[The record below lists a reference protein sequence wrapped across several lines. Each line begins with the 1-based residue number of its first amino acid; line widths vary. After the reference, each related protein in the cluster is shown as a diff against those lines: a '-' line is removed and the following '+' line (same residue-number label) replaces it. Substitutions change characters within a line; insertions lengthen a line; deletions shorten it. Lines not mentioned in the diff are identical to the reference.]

1 MERTHIIKNWFRIAL
16 LNLVLATL
24 LGALLRYAFVEEVA
38 WIKFRNVLHGHSHAA
53 MLGWLY
59 LALFALLA
67 AYFLPERADFK
78 WYNRLF
84 WLTELSVL
92 GMLVAFPIQGYG
104 AASIAFSTLHIL
116 LSYVWAWRFWTDT
129 RGETSVWSLRFA
141 RAAIVFMIVSTLA
154 IWSIGPILMG
164 GFRSS
169 TFFHLAVQFFL
180 HFQFNGWF
188 IFAALALA
196 LRWMEQRGI
205 VLPAKRLRLFFILLV
220 VSCMLTYALAVAW
233 SNPLPI
239 VFGINGTGVTLQLA
253 ALLVFPRSRMVA
265 PECHSGAFIGL
276 EPELDAHCIL
286 VFCGQ
291 NSDSNGGSDS
301 LHCQSRLYHS
311 QLRHWLH
318 SPYFTGRNEQPH
330 PQPGA
335 ASRFADA
342 KQPPYAHRPDVFCD
356 WPAGK
361 RSAAFSARY
370 AAVGLG
376 RIPAPLLRGHFC
388 RQCADTCGRCHRG
401 IGRDA
406 GHCEKQPPDVTYLP
420 RKPVLCTS

>member
-1 MERTHIIKNWFRIAL
+1 MNRTHLIKNWFRIAL

-67 AYFLPERADFK
+67 VSFLPERADFK

-84 WLTELSVL
+84 WLTEFSVL

-116 LSYVWAWRFWTDT
+116 LSYAWAWQFWSDT
-129 RGETSVWSLRFA
+129 RGGPPSWSLRFA
-141 RAAIVFMIVSTLA
+141 RAAVVMMLLSTLA
-154 IWSIGPILMG
+154 IWSIGPIMAG

-169 TFFHLAVQFFL
+169 EFFHLAVQFFL

-196 LRWMEQRGI
+196 LRWVEQEDI
-205 VLPAKRLRLFFILLV
+205 ELPTKRLRLFFVLMLI
-220 VSCMLTYALAVAW
+220 SCALTYALAVAW

-253 ALLVFPRSRMVA
+253 ALLVFVGLIWPHRKTILMPLSGWSRSLMLIAFLSFAGKILIQTAVVIPFVA
-265 PECHSGAFIGL
+265 KAAYTIRNYVIGFIHLILLGAMSSLILSMALHHGMLTRNNRLTRIGL
-276 EPELDAHCIL
+276 AVFVMGIL
-286 VFCGQ
+286 
-291 NSDSNGGSDS
+291 GSEALLFLQGTLLWAAIGFLPNYYEAIFIIS
-301 LHCQSRLYHS
+301 VLI
-311 QLRHWLH
+311 
-318 SPYFTGRNEQPH
+318 PA
-330 PQPGA
+330 GA
-335 ASRFADA
+335 AM
-342 KQPPYAHRPDVFCD
+342 
-356 WPAGK
+356 
-361 RSAAFSARY
+361 
-370 AAVGLG
+370 VGLG
-376 RIPAPLLRGHFC
+376 EIQAAAPKSR
-388 RQCADTCGRCHRG
+388 
-401 IGRDA
+401 
-406 GHCEKQPPDVTYLP
+406 V
-420 RKPVLCTS
+420 

>member
-253 ALLVFPRSRMVA
+253 ALLVFVGLIWSHRSAILA
-265 PECHSGAFIGL
+265 PLSGWSRSLMLIAFWSFAGKILIQTAVLIPFIAKAAYTIRNYVIGFIHLILLGALSSLILSLALHHGLLTRNNRLTRIGL
-276 EPELDAHCIL
+276 TFFVIGLL
-286 VFCGQ
+286 
-291 NSDSNGGSDS
+291 GSEALLFLQGTLLWVS
-301 LHCQSRLYHS
+301 VGFL
-311 QLRHWLH
+311 
-318 SPYFTGRNEQPH
+318 PH
-330 PQPGA
+330 YYEGIFAVSVLIPVGA
-335 ASRFADA
+335 AI
-342 KQPPYAHRPDVFCD
+342 
-356 WPAGK
+356 
-361 RSAAFSARY
+361 
-370 AAVGLG
+370 VGLG
-376 RIPAPLLRGHFC
+376 EMQAT
-388 RQCADTCGRCHRG
+388 A
-401 IGRDA
+401 
-406 GHCEKQPPDVTYLP
+406 KNSPPM
-420 RKPVLCTS
+420 

>member
-196 LRWMEQRGI
+196 FRWMEQRGI

-253 ALLVFPRSRMVA
+253 ALLVFVGLIWSHRSAILA
-265 PECHSGAFIGL
+265 PLSGWSRSLMLIAFWSFAGKILIQTAVLIPFIAKAAYTIRNYVIGFIHLILLGALSSLILSLALHHGLLTRNNRLTRIGL
-276 EPELDAHCIL
+276 TFFVIGLL
-286 VFCGQ
+286 
-291 NSDSNGGSDS
+291 GSEALLFLQGTLLWVS
-301 LHCQSRLYHS
+301 VGFL
-311 QLRHWLH
+311 
-318 SPYFTGRNEQPH
+318 PH
-330 PQPGA
+330 YYEGIFAVSMLIPVGA
-335 ASRFADA
+335 AI
-342 KQPPYAHRPDVFCD
+342 
-356 WPAGK
+356 
-361 RSAAFSARY
+361 
-370 AAVGLG
+370 VGLG
-376 RIPAPLLRGHFC
+376 EMQA
-388 RQCADTCGRCHRG
+388 A
-401 IGRDA
+401 A
-406 GHCEKQPPDVTYLP
+406 KNSPPM
-420 RKPVLCTS
+420 

>member
-24 LGALLRYAFVEEVA
+24 LGALLRYAFVEEVT
-38 WIKFRNVLHGHSHAA
+38 WIKFRNVLHGHSHGA

-67 AYFLPERADFK
+67 AYFLPERANFK

-116 LSYVWAWRFWTDT
+116 LSYIWAWRFWTDT
-129 RGETSVWSLRFA
+129 RGEMPGWSLRFA

-196 LRWMEQRGI
+196 FRWMEGQGLE
-205 VLPAKRLRLFFILLV
+205 LPAKRICLFFILLV
-220 VSCMLTYALAVAW
+220 VSCALTYALAVAW

-239 VFGINGTGVTLQLA
+239 IFGINGTGVTLQLA
-253 ALLVFPRSRMVA
+253 ALLAFVGLIWPHRSAILAPLTGWSRSLMVI
-265 PECHSGAFIGL
+265 AFL
-276 EPELDAHCIL
+276 
-286 VFCGQ
+286 
-291 NSDSNGGSDS
+291 S
-301 LHCQSRLYHS
+301 L
-311 QLRHWLH
+311 
-318 SPYFTGRNEQPH
+318 
-330 PQPGA
+330 
-335 ASRFADA
+335 
-342 KQPPYAHRPDVFCD
+342 
-356 WPAGK
+356 AGK
-361 RSAAFSARY
+361 ILIQTAVVIPVIAKAAYTIRNYVIGFIHLILLGALSSLILSLALHHGLLTRHNRITRMGLAMFVVGFLGSEALLFLQGTLLW
-370 AAVGLG
+370 AAVGFIPKYYESIFAVSVL
-376 RIPAPLLRGHFC
+376 IPAG
-388 RQCADTCGRCHRG
+388 A
-401 IGRDA
+401 
-406 GHCEKQPPDVTYLP
+406 
-420 RKPVLCTS
+420 VLVGLGEMQAAAKREGTI